1 MVEIGK
7 GGRRLADHFVEVTDM
22 VEIGKGDQRVEDHFV
37 GSDQMI
43 EIGKGGHRMELFG
56 VQVPGARRSTAPN
69 HKRAAPREV
78 RRNGTPA
85 RPSLS
90 LPALPA
96 DATAAPP

>member
-1 MVEIGK
+1 MVEIDNSGQ
-7 GGRRLADHFVEVTDM
+7 RVEDHFVEVTDM
-22 VEIGKGDQRVEDHFV
+22 VEIGNSGQRVEDHFV
-37 GSDQMI
+37 GPDQMI
-43 EIGKGGHRMELFG
+43 EIGKAGQRVELFE
-56 VQVPGARRSTAPN
+56 VQVPGGRRSTAPN

>member
-1 MVEIGK
+1 
-7 GGRRLADHFVEVTDM
+7 M
-22 VEIGKGDQRVEDHFV
+22 VEIGKGDQRLEDHFV
-37 GSDQMI
+37 EVTDMI
-43 EIGKGGHRMELFG
+43 EIGNSGQRGELFG
-56 VQVPGARRSTAPN
+56 VQVPRGRRSRDPI

-96 DATAAPP
+96 DARAAPP

>member
-1 MVEIGK
+1 MVEVGKGGRRLEDHFVEATDMIEIGK

-22 VEIGKGDQRVEDHFV
+22 VEIGKGDQR
-37 GSDQMI
+37 
-43 EIGKGGHRMELFG
+43 MELFG
-56 VQVPGARRSTAPN
+56 VQVPGERRSTAPN
-69 HKRAAPREV
+69 HNRAAPRQV